1 MKQFEGKTVVV
12 TGGNKG
18 IGFAIAERFAA
29 EGANMAIASVGKQG
43 ERQ

>member
-1 MKQFEGKTVVV
+1 MKRFKVKTVVV
-12 TGGNKG
+12 TGGDKG

-29 EGANMAIASVGKQG
+29 EGANVAIASVEKQG